1 MAISTKTRIPDITS
15 GNRLKVQHYQGFT
28 LNLVPLIQSK

>member
-15 GNRLKVQHYQGFT
+15 GNLEETRFSTPSTQIISPFWT
-28 LNLVPLIQSK
+28 N

>member
-15 GNRLKVQHYQGFT
+15 GKLEETPSSAPF
-28 LNLVPLIQSK
+28 IQIISPFWTN